1 MKKPSTNETSAGMK
15 NVIEKCEKEGI
26 LYSIYTIDDKLY

>member
-1 MKKPSTNETSAGMK
+1 MKKPRTNETSAGMK

-26 LYSIYTIDDKLY
+26 